1 MTRELDILAPEERV
15 SLTLR
20 ELYERYGYKKYRMG
34 QFEEYGLYM
43 EHKNFLSS
51 ENVIAFTDLDGRLMA
66 LKPDVTLSIVRH
78 AAKEPALPEKLY
90 YMESVYRPSAESHTF
105 REISQMGL
113 EYIGAIDGYAVAEV
127 AVLAAKSLSQVG
139 PTYLLEMSHMGFGV
153 ALLDALGL
161 TDGLRTRALTALEQK
176 NASALASV
184 ATEAGLSEAD
194 AGALTVLPALY
205 GPFRPTLERARR
217 LCRGAEMDRAL
228 DELEQVYAA
237 AEAVGYAD
245 RLQLDFSLLGATDY
259 YNGILFRGYLE
270 GLPRPVLVGGRY
282 DGILRKL
289 GKAGGGV
296 GFALQLSELSRLP
309 VKRREA
315 DVDLLLRYGPDTDPV
330 LVMKAVAE
338 AAAQG
343 LRVRALAEC
352 ENAGELRVGK
362 TRRVTGEGGAEP
374 C

>member
-1 MTRELDILAPEERV
+1 MTCEWDVLAPEERV
-15 SLTLR
+15 SLALR
-20 ELYERYGYKKYRMG
+20 ERYERYGYKKYRMG
-34 QFEEYGLYM
+34 QFEEYSLYM

-78 AAKEPALPEKLY
+78 ADKKPATPEKLY
-90 YMESVYRPSAESHTF
+90 YLESVYRPSAESHTF

-113 EYIGAIDGYAVAEV
+113 EYIGAVDSYAVAEV
-127 AVLAAKSLSQVG
+127 AVLAAQSLNQAG
-139 PTYLLEMSHMGFGV
+139 PGYLLEMSHMAFGV
-153 ALLDALGL
+153 ALLDALDL
-161 TDGLRTRALTALEQK
+161 TDGLRIRALTALDQK
-176 NASALASV
+176 NTSALAAV
-184 ATEAGLSEAD
+184 AREAGLSETD
-194 AGALTVLPALY
+194 GGALTALAGLY
-205 GPFRPTLERARR
+205 GPYRATMEEARR
-217 LCRGAEMDRAL
+217 LCRGERMERAL

-237 AEAVGYAD
+237 AKAVGYAD

-296 GFALQLSELSRLP
+296 GFALNLSELSRLP
-309 VKRREA
+309 VRRRET
-315 DVDLLLRYGPDTDPV
+315 DVDLLLRYDAETAPN
-330 LVMKAVAE
+330 LVMKAVS
-338 AAAQG
+338 AAADRG
-343 LRVRALAEC
+343 LRVRALAD
-352 ENAGELRVGK
+352 GEDGSGLRAER
-362 TRRVTGEGGAEP
+362 TCRVDRTGGVEP

>member
-1 MTRELDILAPEERV
+1 MSRELDILAPEERV

-34 QFEEYGLYM
+34 QFEEYSLYM

-90 YMESVYRPSAESHTF
+90 YLESVYRPSAESHTF

-113 EYIGAIDGYAVAEV
+113 EYIGAIDLCAVAEV
-127 AVLAAKSLSQVG
+127 AVLAAESLSRVG
-139 PTYLLEMSHMGFGV
+139 PDYLLEMSHMGFGV
-153 ALLDALGL
+153 SLLDAMGL
-161 TDGLRTRALTALEQK
+161 TDGLRTRALTALDQK
-176 NASALASV
+176 NSSALAAV
-184 ATEAGLSEAD
+184 AEEAGLSSEDRAAL
-194 AGALTVLPALY
+194 AGLPGLY
-205 GPFRPTLERARR
+205 GPFGDTLRRARA
-217 LCRGAEMDRAL
+217 LCRSGGMTRAL

-237 AEAVGYAD
+237 AAGAGRAD
-245 RLQLDFSLLGATDY
+245 RVQLDFSLLGATDY

-309 VKRREA
+309 VKRREHE
-315 DVDLLLRYGPDTDPV
+315 VDLLLRYGPETPPALV
-330 LVMKAVAE
+330 LKAAS
-338 AAAQG
+338 AAAEEG
-343 LRVRALAEC
+343 LRVRTLSDREDGSSIR
-352 ENAGELRVGK
+352 AGR
-362 TRRVTGEGGAEP
+362 RCRVTREGGVEP